1 VLERQFE
8 PSTASLPDGR
18 QLELRACEEEGAAVG
33 AVEPAELVLEVIAP
47 TREEALD
54 HAAPFLRRAV
64 RELAFD
70 LQQPLAIVRVE
81 VAAPNEREPFVI
93 YGFPLEPFGVGFRP
107 WAPAVYAPTRRT
119 RLRDYEEQSERVERA
134 LHWYVQ
140 ALDTRLLLDRFLS
153 LWIALQ
159 ALAASAEKVVE
170 PELLRCRHFVR
181 FCPECGAETDQPRF
195 GASIRQY
202 LVRERGFSED
212 DARDAWRL
220 RHMFHGRSVDLSE
233 SKVAS
238 LVDQLRGSVATALKA
253 ETGRAAGELPEIA
266 LMRGPWVTSI
276 GLQFAD
282 VEVPES
288 G

>member
-1 VLERQFE
+1 MRSRGVQPRPEGPPSGWVLERQFE

-119 RLRDYEEQSERVERA
+119 RLRDYQEQSERVERA

-159 ALAASAEKVVE
+159 ALAASAEKVVA

-181 FCPECGAETDQPRF
+181 FCPECGAATDQPRSAPAS
-195 GASIRQY
+195 ASIWFASEAFQRTR
-202 LVRERGFSED
+202 LETRGGC
-212 DARDAWRL
+212 ARCST
-220 RHMFHGRSVDLSE
+220 GE
-233 SKVAS
+233 AS
-238 LVDQLRGSVATALKA
+238 
-253 ETGRAAGELPEIA
+253 I
-266 LMRGPWVTSI
+266 
-276 GLQFAD
+276 
-282 VEVPES
+282 
-288 G
+288 